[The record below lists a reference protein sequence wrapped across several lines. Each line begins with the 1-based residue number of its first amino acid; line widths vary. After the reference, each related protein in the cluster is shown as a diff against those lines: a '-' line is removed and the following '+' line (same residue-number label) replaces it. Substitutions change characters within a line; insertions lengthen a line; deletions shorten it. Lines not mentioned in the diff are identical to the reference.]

1 MTVYSVF
8 NSDGSIGK
16 DYPLDAGLPNRS
28 AQRRLVEL
36 ELDDL
41 DRISRLRIGQRQ
53 RLYGV
58 REGAH
63 FYVLWWDPQ
72 HEIWS

>member
-1 MTVYSVF
+1 VSKKGRTKKVVSER
-8 NSDGSIGK
+8 
-16 DYPLDAGLPNRS
+16 DYPLDAGGLPNRS

-63 FYVLWWDPQ
+63 FYALWWDPQ